1 MGWLVLLPII
11 ASLILTCYISKL
23 FQNKVSVDD
32 CDSVV
37 ELNRLL
43 QELKQRLLQNLCTAQ
58 CWILYMS
65 YVDLVKLFLVGKQTS
80 PWLLHLHAV

>member
-11 ASLILTCYISKL
+11 TSLILTCYMSKL
-23 FQNKVSVDD
+23 FKNKVSVDD

-37 ELNRLL
+37 ELNRHL
-43 QELKQRLLQNLCTAQ
+43 QELKHRLLQNLCTAR
-58 CWILYMS
+58 WRILYMS
-65 YVDLVKLFLVGKQTS
+65 YVDLVKLFLMGKQTS